1 MRRLPAFERNYFLWK
16 KGKLCSRAAADND
29 DDVIVK
35 NSKKVSKNELGQH
48 VEQVYLQVP
57 WG

>member
-1 MRRLPAFERNYFLWK
+1 MRRLPAFEGNSFLWR

-35 NSKKVSKNELGQH
+35 NSKKVSRNELGQH
-48 VEQVYLQVP
+48 VEHVYLQVP
-57 WG
+57 QG